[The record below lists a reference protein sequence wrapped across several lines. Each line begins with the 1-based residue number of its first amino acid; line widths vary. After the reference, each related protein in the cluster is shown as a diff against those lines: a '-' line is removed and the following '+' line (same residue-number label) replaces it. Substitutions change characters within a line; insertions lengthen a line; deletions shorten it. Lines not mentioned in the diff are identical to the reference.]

1 MLMKKL
7 LLVFSLLL
15 VTSGILLAQRTVEG
29 TITDDQGEALIGAS
43 VLVKGAQVGTVTD
56 FNGKYSI
63 EVPAGSDV
71 LVFSYTGFSVQ
82 EIQLGASNILDL
94 QLSENTEIL
103 DEIVVTALGFE
114 TKKSKVGT
122 ASSTVEGGDLVRS
135 GEVGL
140 INSLSGKSAGI
151 NVISSSGEPGAGS
164 KIQIRGATSITGDLQ
179 PLIVIDGVPIF
190 NDSYYGEGFGG
201 QVSGSSG
208 SLGSGGGVT
217 QQSRLNDINP
227 EDIENVEII
236 RGASASA
243 VWGSRA
249 ANGVIII
256 TTKKGRYQEGKKF
269 TVNYNTSVAFDQ
281 INKKIPLNEL
291 YGQGVGA
298 MHSPTTPLSWGDKI
312 ANRPGGTDNYITDPN
327 APGYAGAFTSDQTG
341 NTYYAIDGGD
351 ETNLNGGK
359 NSKELYD
366 PYDQLFKTG
375 VTYSN
380 SLSLSS
386 GTEDGSVYFSLGNLS
401 QDGIIKDN
409 SDYSRTTT
417 RLNATRRLGNM
428 FTLNANTSYTNSSSN
443 RVQMGSNLNGLFLG
457 GLRSP
462 ADFNDS
468 DYSGT
473 YTDILGNELPDRQRA
488 YRNYLGTRNNSIYD
502 NPLWMMN
509 NILSDSKVNRFI
521 GKLELRFEP
530 LNWLNFVAR
539 GSIDSYTDE
548 REDFYP
554 VLSAGT
560 NNGGRFTKETITRRQ
575 LNYDF
580 IGRARRELTS
590 DITANL
596 LLGIGLNERKLDDH
610 GTTARSFINPLSPPQ
625 LSNATNFEVFN
636 VEETVRTAGVYGTLS
651 LEFFD
656 QVFLNLSGRQDYL
669 STLPDG
675 ERSFFYPGADVAWQF
690 SKLLTSKDILSSGRL
705 RVGYGQVGRG
715 PDAYLTTTDFYTPTA
730 ANTGFGEG
738 WGPGVNPIAYGG
750 AFSQSNVAGNPNL
763 KPEKKTEVE
772 AGIDLGFMDD
782 RVGVSFTYY
791 DNKTED
797 LIIQVETPESSGF
810 VSQIANAATIEN
822 TGIELE
828 LDVNV
833 LRTDDLEWNV
843 FANFSRNENTVI
855 DMAGT
860 NSILLAGFSGT
871 SSRAVVGQQLGVLW
885 GAKWARDASNAL
897 SLDENGFPTL
907 AAEAGIIGDPN
918 PDFRL
923 GAGSMLTYKNLSLS
937 FLFDFSE
944 GGQIWNGTKGA
955 LSFFGRAGYQAVETV
970 LTAEQAENLVIFGGT
985 KVADAYPY
993 LENADGTY
1001 SVRGEI
1007 KDFGNGD
1014 VFLDESWYYSGPGS
1028 GFTGPDEQFV
1038 EDASWARLRELSLTY
1053 DLNTKATGL
1062 KWLNG
1067 ASLSFTGRNLFLW
1080 TDYDGNDPDTNL
1092 TGAGNNGFG
1101 LEYFQNPSART
1112 YKFSLNLTF

>member
-1 MLMKKL
+1 MKKL
-7 LLVFSLLL
+7 LLVFCLLL

-43 VLVKGAQVGTVTD
+43 VLVKGTQVGTVTD

-63 EVPAGSDV
+63 EVPAGSDM
-71 LVFSYTGFSVQ
+71 LVFSYTGFSVK
-82 EIQLGASNILDL
+82 EIQLGASNVLDL
-94 QLSENTEIL
+94 TLSESAELL
-103 DEIVVTALGFE
+103 DEIVVTAMGFE
-114 TKKSKVGT
+114 TKKSKIGT

-140 INSLSGKSAGI
+140 INSLAGKSAGI

-201 QVSGSSG
+201 QVAGSSG

-227 EDIENVEII
+227 EDIANVEII

-249 ANGVIII
+249 ANGVIVI
-256 TTKKGRYQEGKKF
+256 TTKKGRYKEGKKF
-269 TVNYNTSVAFDQ
+269 TVNYNTSVAFDE
-281 INKKIPLNEL
+281 INKKIPLNEM
-291 YGQGVGA
+291 YGQGSGQA
-298 MHSPTTPLSWGDKI
+298 YSPTSAASWGDKI
-312 ANRPGGTDNYITDPN
+312 SDRPGGTDTYITDPN
-327 APGYAGAFTSDQTG
+327 APGYSGFFTSDQTG
-341 NTYYAIDGGD
+341 NTYYAIAGGD
-351 ETNLNGGK
+351 ETDLNGGK
-359 NSKELYD
+359 NSTQIYN
-366 PYDQLFKTG
+366 PYDQLFETG
-375 VTYSN
+375 LTYSN

-401 QDGIIKDN
+401 QDGIIKNN
-409 SDYSRTTT
+409 SDYKRTTA
-417 RLNATRRLGNM
+417 RLNASRRLGNM
-428 FTLNANTSYTNSSSN
+428 FTLDANTSFTNSASN

-462 ADFNDS
+462 ADFNGS
-468 DYSGT
+468 DYSGV
-473 YTDILGNELPDRQRA
+473 YTDALGNESLDRQRA
-488 YRNYLGTRNNSIYD
+488 YRNYLGIRNNSIYD

-539 GSIDSYTDE
+539 GSIDTYTDE

-610 GTTARSFINPLSPPQ
+610 GTTSRSFINPLSPPQ

-690 SKLLTSKDILSSGRL
+690 SKLLTSKDIISSGRL
-705 RVGYGQVGRG
+705 RLGYGQVGRG

-750 AFSQSNVAGNPNL
+750 AFPQSNVAGNPNL
-763 KPEKKTEVE
+763 KPEKKTEIE
-772 AGIDLGFMDD
+772 AGFDLGFMDD
-782 RVGVSFTYY
+782 RIGVSFTYY

-828 LDVNV
+828 LDLNV
-833 LRTDDLEWNV
+833 LRTDDFEWNV

-860 NSILLAGFSGT
+860 NSILLAGFAGT

-885 GAKWARDASNAL
+885 GAKWAREADNSL
-897 SLDENGFPTL
+897 TLDENGFPVL
-907 AAEAGIIGDPN
+907 ADEAGIIGDPN
-918 PDFRL
+918 PDFRV
-923 GAGSMLTYKNLSLS
+923 GAGSVLSYKNLSLS

-955 LSFFGRAGYQAVETV
+955 LAFFGRAGFQAVETT
-970 LTAEQAENLVIFGGT
+970 LSADQADNLVVFGGT
-985 KVADAYPY
+985 TVADAYPY
-993 LENADGTY
+993 LENTDGTY
-1001 SVRGEI
+1001 TVRGEI
-1007 KDFGNGD
+1007 KNFGSGD
-1014 VFLDESWYYSGPGS
+1014 VFLDESWYNSGPGS
-1028 GFTGPDEQFV
+1028 GFTGPDEQFI